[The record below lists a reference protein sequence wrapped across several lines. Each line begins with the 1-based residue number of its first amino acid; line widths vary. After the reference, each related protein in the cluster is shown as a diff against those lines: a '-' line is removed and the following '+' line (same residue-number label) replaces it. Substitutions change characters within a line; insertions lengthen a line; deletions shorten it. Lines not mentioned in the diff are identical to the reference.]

1 MSTDEAADCA
11 SVPNLEAA
19 LTLAWA
25 KSSLD
30 TTVGAALSRVG
41 LSLDD
46 LRRLR
51 LIDARPQGL
60 GREDLAEAMGETL
73 SQAVRASLPL
83 VKLGWLSRSESGA
96 FSLTDSGRFL
106 VSSPRASQRRR
117 RAAGSPRTASTPVR
131 CRRSRDRTLMSMR
144 SGPSR
149 AEFPS

>member
-106 VSSPRASQRRR
+106 VEQSEGIAEKAARRWF
-117 RAAGSPRTASTPVR
+117 AENGLDPSEVSMIAGSAPDVDAQWTFES
-131 CRRSRDRTLMSMR
+131 
-144 SGPSR
+144 
-149 AEFPS
+149 

>member
-30 TTVGAALSRVG
+30 TTVGTALSRVG

-83 VKLGWLSRSESGA
+83 VKLGWLSRSESGE

-106 VSSPRASQRRR
+106 VEQSEGIAEKAARRWF
-117 RAAGSPRTASTPVR
+117 AENGLDPSEVSMIAGSAPDVDAQWTFES
-131 CRRSRDRTLMSMR
+131 
-144 SGPSR
+144 
-149 AEFPS
+149 

>member
-106 VSSPRASQRRR
+106 VEQSEGIAEKAARRWF
-117 RAAGSPRTASTPVR
+117 AENGLDPSEVSTIAGSDPDVDAQWTFES
-131 CRRSRDRTLMSMR
+131 
-144 SGPSR
+144 
-149 AEFPS
+149 